1 MKQDWKPGTLI
12 YPLPAV
18 LVSCGSDESEIQYTY
33 GGMDRNHL
41 YQSADVLHFCSS
53 RTSFLSYYK
62 KEYGICDQFNNP
74 GYGIRNR
81 LVWSTFREG
90 LS

>member
-18 LVSCGSDESEIQYTY
+18 LVSC